1 MATRCW
7 ALNTDGERCEL
18 PADHMD
24 DPTSLHEISQTWS
37 DDECYVPPQTV
48 TLAAREYGPL
58 FPVSAGIAPPPMPG
72 DSDECLICDHKMHR
86 GMCQFGECDCKNGMP
101 K

>member
-1 MATRCW
+1 
-7 ALNTDGERCEL
+7 
-18 PADHMD
+18 MD

-37 DDECYVPPQTV
+37 DDECYVPQQVV
-48 TLAAREYGPL
+48 TLPLREYGQQL
-58 FPVSAGIAPPPMPG
+58 IPPPMPG

-86 GMCQFGECDCKNGMP
+86 GMCQSGECDCKNGMP